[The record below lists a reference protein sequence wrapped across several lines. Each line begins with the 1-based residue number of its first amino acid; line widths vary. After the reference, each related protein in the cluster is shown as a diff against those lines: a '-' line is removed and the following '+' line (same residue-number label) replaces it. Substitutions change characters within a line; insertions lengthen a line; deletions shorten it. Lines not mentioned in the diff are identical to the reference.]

1 MRMKIIL
8 NFQLILEMYEYI
20 KGQLNELTPT
30 YAVVEAAGV
39 GYFVNISLQTYSQ
52 LIDNQEVILYL
63 HQQVREDA
71 HVLYGFFDKDE
82 RELFRLLISVSGVG
96 AATARI
102 MLSSLRSHELT
113 TAIATGDVA
122 VLKSIKGIGLKTAE
136 RIVVDLKGKAL
147 KTSVGAENAAVSS
160 IGSTSKEAI
169 AALLALGFPRANTEK
184 AVEAAYKQNN
194 QQGVEELI
202 RSALQRL

>member
-1 MRMKIIL
+1 
-8 NFQLILEMYEYI
+8 MYEYV
-20 KGQLNELTPT
+20 KGQLSELTPT
-30 YAVVEAAGV
+30 YAVVEAAGM
-39 GYFVNISLQTYSQ
+39 GYFINISLQTYSQ
-52 LIDNQEVILYL
+52 LAEGKEVLLYL

-71 HVLYGFFDKDE
+71 LVLYGFFDKEE

-102 MLSSLRSHELT
+102 MLSSLRSNELT
-113 TAIATGDVA
+113 TAIAVGDVA

-147 KTSVGAENAAVSS
+147 KPTGAGGADAASVGFGAA
-160 IGSTSKEAI
+160 TKEAI
-169 AALLALGFPRANTEK
+169 AALLALGFPKANTEK

-194 QQGVEELI
+194 RQSVEELI
-202 RSALQRL
+202 RNALQRL

>member
-1 MRMKIIL
+1 
-8 NFQLILEMYEYI
+8 MYEYV
-20 KGQLNELTPT
+20 KGQLTELTPT
-30 YAVVEAAGV
+30 CAVVEANGM
-39 GYFVNISLQTYSQ
+39 GYFINISLQTYSQ
-52 LIDNQEVILYL
+52 LSENKEVMLYL

-71 HVLYGFFDKDE
+71 HVLYGFANKEE

-102 MLSSLRSHELT
+102 MLSSLRINELT
-113 TAIATGDVA
+113 TAIAVGDVA

-147 KTSVGAENAAVSS
+147 KPMSGGADLATATFGTAA
-160 IGSTSKEAI
+160 KEAI
-169 AALLALGFPRANTEK
+169 AALLALGFPKANTEK

-194 QQGVEELI
+194 QQSVEELI
-202 RSALQRL
+202 RNALQRL

>member
-1 MRMKIIL
+1 
-8 NFQLILEMYEYI
+8 MYEYI
-20 KGQLNELTPT
+20 KGQLAELTPT
-30 YAVVEAAGV
+30 YAVVEAAGL
-39 GYFVNISLQTYSQ
+39 GYMVNISLQTYSQ
-52 LIDNQEVILYL
+52 LSENQIVTLFL
-63 HQQVREDA
+63 HQQIREDA
-71 HVLYGFFDKDE
+71 HVLYGFFDKNE

-102 MLSSLRSHELT
+102 MLSSLRSNELT

-147 KTSVGAENAAVSS
+147 KAAGSEENVAVSTF
-160 IGSTSKEAI
+160 GSASNEAI
-169 AALLALGFPRANTEK
+169 AALLALGFPKANTEK

-194 QQGVEELI
+194 QQSVEELI

>member
-1 MRMKIIL
+1 
-8 NFQLILEMYEYI
+8 MYEYV
-20 KGQLNELTPT
+20 KGQLTELTPT
-30 YAVVEAAGV
+30 YAVVEAANV

-52 LIDNQEVILYL
+52 LSEGKEVLLYL
-63 HQQVREDA
+63 HQQIREDA
-71 HVLYGFFDKDE
+71 HVLYGFIDREE

-102 MLSSLRSHELT
+102 MLSSLRSNELT

-147 KTSVGAENAAVSS
+147 KPLGVSGVEGAASAFGAA
-160 IGSTSKEAI
+160 SKEAI
-169 AALLALGFPRANTEK
+169 AALLALGFPKANTEK

-194 QQGVEELI
+194 AQSVEELI
-202 RSALQRL
+202 RNALQRL

>member
-1 MRMKIIL
+1 
-8 NFQLILEMYEYI
+8 MYEYV
-20 KGQLNELTPT
+20 KGQLTELTPT
-30 YAVVEAAGV
+30 CAVVEAAGV
-39 GYFVNISLQTYSQ
+39 GYFINISLQTYSQ
-52 LIDNQEVILYL
+52 LAEGKEAMLYL

-71 HVLYGFFDKDE
+71 HVLYGFADRDE

-113 TAIATGDVA
+113 NAIAVGDVA

-136 RIVVDLKGKAL
+136 RIVVDLKGKSL
-147 KTSVGAENAAVSS
+147 KPTGAGAEAASALL
-160 IGSTSKEAI
+160 GSATKEAV
-169 AALLALGFPRANTEK
+169 AALLALGFPKANTEK

-194 QQGVEELI
+194 RQGVEELI
-202 RSALQRL
+202 RNALQRL